1 MAPGPTLGLV
11 VLPYICP
18 VVLTSR
24 WVRNVFFELSV
35 VRTVLGTAVLEVPD
49 VALRLILSS
58 NTELVGQKV
67 ILLGLTVSAFLAPE
81 LI

>member
-1 MAPGPTLGLV
+1 MA
-11 VLPYICP
+11 
-18 VVLTSR
+18 
-24 WVRNVFFELSV
+24 
-35 VRTVLGTAVLEVPD
+35 RTVLGTAVLEVPD
-49 VALRLILSS
+49 AALRLILSN